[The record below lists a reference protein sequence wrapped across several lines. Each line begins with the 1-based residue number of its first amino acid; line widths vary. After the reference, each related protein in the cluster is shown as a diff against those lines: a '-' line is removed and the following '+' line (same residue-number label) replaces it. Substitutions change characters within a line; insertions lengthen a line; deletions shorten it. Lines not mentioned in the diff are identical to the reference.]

1 MVDNKI
7 TLAKKVVQCLWIS
20 MATMIL
26 LITLNNLLRPVY
38 IKCLDEN
45 IELRVVATAEQDKNA
60 LSNNVRIT
68 HVECNGKDIDL
79 STVSINPELQWKYD
93 SKNDFLFIYDAGKS
107 ETISFKLKNVHSYS
121 ITMVREEGSGRAE
134 LWVNDNLWESVDL
147 YEKTTWDEISFSKD
161 VCQLVFIEKHYLFL
175 GILLVIL
182 FLIWLILFRFAWSED
197 RKNLLTEKALN
208 IIASWHLGIVAI
220 IFSVLIQYGN
230 IQEALQ
236 YLNNQPQLF
245 LKCIVLAFLLM
256 EMLRHLTGRMCHAF
270 LAISVFCIA
279 LPLISNIKLLNR
291 GVPLLP
297 WDFNMIAEALSVASG
312 YEIPFKFIDV
322 ICCAIAVGL
331 VVVLFILRKKD
342 RKILFIYRLSSIVI
356 LAILVFFIRINFINA
371 EIEANN
377 TDYRVYQV
385 DSYYAQRGF
394 IPAFFEYCSYLNIS
408 NKPEYYS
415 KETMESICNDVN
427 SLNEIN
433 EENNKPNII
442 AIMDESFWDAER
454 LDTVTFNEELLP
466 HFNSLK
472 SESISGELYTHVLSG
487 GTVTSEF
494 EFLTGFSGEFFPQ
507 DYMVYGSF
515 MYNNFP
521 SVVSILEEQGY
532 STTAIHPYLST
543 NYNREN
549 AYEKFGFDKTIFDK
563 DFKDP
568 EMIRGYISD
577 KSTFE
582 RIIEEYEE
590 NEENQNLQ
598 FIFTVTMQ
606 NHGGYWEEQ
615 INQRSEVSFSTNQ
628 YGEVAQ
634 GCMTD
639 YFSGLH
645 ATDQAL
651 GELVD
656 YFRNVDEDTIIIIF
670 GDHMSDA
677 GPKDDRMFAKT
688 SWTESTLE
696 YDYETHQVPFLVWS
710 NFEQK
715 EEDWGIME
723 IGQLLPSVFE
733 EYGISKFYF
742 WDFLLDLKEY
752 YAASN
757 DHLLVNNNGTYANA
771 SEMTSEQ
778 KSVHD
783 IYELLQYDCIW
794 GEKYASD
801 LWELDAQSE

>member
-1 MVDNKI
+1 MKDNKT
-7 TLAKKVVQCLWIS
+7 TLARKVVQCLWIS
-20 MATMIL
+20 LATMIL

-38 IKCLDEN
+38 IKCLNEN

-60 LSNNVRIT
+60 LANNVRIT
-68 HVECNGKDIDL
+68 HIECNGKDIDL
-79 STVSINPELQWKYD
+79 SAISIDPESQWEYD
-93 SKNDFLFIYDAGKS
+93 SKNDFLFVYNAEKS
-107 ETISFKLKNVHSYS
+107 ESISFELKNVHSYS
-121 ITMVREEGSGRAE
+121 ITMVREEGSGQAE
-134 LWVNDNLWESVDL
+134 LWVNDDLWESVDL
-147 YEKTTWDEISFSKD
+147 YEETTWDEISFSKD
-161 VCQLVFIEKHYLFL
+161 VSPFVFIEKHYLFL
-175 GILLVIL
+175 AILLCVIWG
-182 FLIWLILFRFAWSED
+182 IWMILSRFAWNEE
-197 RKNLLTEKALN
+197 RKNSLTEKALN
-208 IIASWHLGIVAI
+208 IIVAWHLGMVAI
-220 IFSVLIQYGN
+220 IFSALIQYGSV
-230 IQEALQ
+230 QGALQ
-236 YLNNQPQLF
+236 YFNNQPQLF
-245 LKCIVLAFLLM
+245 LKCIVLAFLFM
-256 EMLRHLTGRMCHAF
+256 EVLRHLTGRMWPAF
-270 LAISVFCIA
+270 LVVSVCSIT
-279 LPLISNIKLLNR
+279 LPLISNVKLLNR

-297 WDFNMIAEALSVASG
+297 WDFNMAAEALSVVSG
-312 YEIPFKFIDV
+312 YEIPFKPIDV
-322 ICCAIAVGL
+322 ICCGIAVGL
-331 VVVLFILRKKD
+331 IIVLICLRKKD
-342 RKILFIYRLSSIVI
+342 QEILFIYRLSSIAI
-356 LAILVFFIRINFINA
+356 LAILVFFIRTDFINA

-385 DSYYAQRGF
+385 DSYYEQRGF
-394 IPAFFEYCSYLNIS
+394 IPAFLEYCSYLNVS

-415 KETMESICNDVN
+415 KETLQSICNDVY
-427 SLNEIN
+427 SSNETN

-466 HFNSLK
+466 NFNSLK
-472 SESISGELYTHVLSG
+472 SESISGKLFTHVLSG

-515 MYNNFP
+515 MYNDFP
-521 SVVSILEEQGY
+521 SVVSTLEEQGY

-549 AYEKFGFDKTIFDK
+549 AYEKLGFDKMIFDE
-563 DFKDP
+563 DFEDP
-568 EMIRGYISD
+568 EMVRGYISD
-577 KSTFE
+577 QSTFE

-590 NEENQNLQ
+590 NEANQDSQ

-615 INQRSEVSFSTNQ
+615 TNQESAVSFSTDQ

-651 GELVD
+651 GELID
-656 YFRNVDEDTIIIIF
+656 YFRDVDEDTIIIIF

-688 SWTESTLE
+688 SWTENTLE

-710 NFEQK
+710 NFEQT
-715 EEDWGIME
+715 EEDWGTME

-733 EYGISKFYF
+733 KYGISKSYF

-752 YAASN
+752 YAASD
-757 DHLLVNNNGTYANA
+757 DHLVVNNDGTYANA
-771 SEMTSEQ
+771 SEMTTEQ
-778 KSVHD
+778 NNVHD

-801 LWELDAQSE
+801 LWKLDAQSE